1 MLVLICS
8 NFKTVSYICQYF
20 LQVRMKKFLFI
31 LTFAILSLNVS
42 AKISTISG
50 RAPSYSG
57 SKLELRSYVDQIS
70 NVERVMASAE
80 VDSLGNFSFVVD
92 LSSTMQ
98 LFIAEELFRGFLFVE
113 PGKNY
118 EIRLPQK
125 EHRTL
130 SQKLDPY
137 FSPVEILL
145 EIVGLEQTD
154 LNAQLMQFED
164 AFDFYTL
171 KHIRYGTK
179 LDSIR
184 ASIDQMK
191 EIFPDLYENAYSA
204 RFMEYRFL
212 MLQNMSAESRQ
223 DTLIHQLNRLGV
235 EQHNPAFWDLFN
247 SLFADFIKQSSGDRE
262 AYLTFQRV
270 VEEGN
275 VKIYFLT
282 IARRYGITDPVLKE
296 LVAIK
301 WMYDLL
307 NQHEFDQF
315 KVYDFMQKIGAGISD
330 LQNRESLT
338 FALNNSQGNL
348 IGMQVPDFKATNASG
363 KSCNLKDY
371 FGKFVYLNFCN
382 SMLNQTQKDLE
393 VMLRFKNDYKG
404 DLEIINIGLY
414 DEPEQMKKL
423 SHRFGDKM
431 EFWSVE
437 NPDELKKLF
446 NIKSIPSYFLVDKDG
461 NFLMTKGAEPNDEL
475 RMLLQRILKI

>member
-1 MLVLICS
+1 
-8 NFKTVSYICQYF
+8 
-20 LQVRMKKFLFI
+20 MKKFLFI
-31 LTFAILSLNVS
+31 ITFAILSLNVS
-42 AKISTISG
+42 AKISKISG
-50 RAPSYSG
+50 HAPSYVG
-57 SKLELRSYVDQIS
+57 SKLELKYYVDQIS
-70 NVERVMASAE
+70 NVERVLTSAE
-80 VDSLGNFSFVVD
+80 VDSLGNFSFSAD
-92 LSSTMQ
+92 LSTTMQ
-98 LFIAEELFRGFLFVE
+98 LFIPGELFCGFIFVE

-118 EIRLPQK
+118 EIRLPRK
-125 EHRTL
+125 EERTL

-137 FSPVEILL
+137 FAPVEILL
-145 EIVGLEQTD
+145 EILNLEPTD

-179 LDSIR
+179 LDSIKT
-184 ASIDQMK
+184 SISQMK
-191 EIFPDLYENAYSA
+191 EIFPDLYANPYSA

-223 DTLIHQLNRLGV
+223 DSLIHQLNLLGV
-235 EQHNPAFWDLFN
+235 EQYNPAFWDLFN
-247 SLFADFIKQSSGDRE
+247 SLFSDFVKQSVGDRE
-262 AYLTFQRV
+262 SYLTFKRV

-282 IARRYGITDPVLKE
+282 IARRYGITDTILKE

-338 FALNNSQGNL
+338 LALNNSQGNL
-348 IGMQVPDFKATNASG
+348 IGMSVPNFKATTAKG
-363 KSCNLKDY
+363 KSCHLKDY
-371 FGKFVYLNFCN
+371 FGKFIYLNFCN

-404 DLEIINIGLY
+404 DLEIINVGLY
-414 DEPEQMKKL
+414 DNPEQMKKL
-423 SHRFGDKM
+423 SQRFGDKM

-437 NPDELKKLF
+437 NPDELKEIF
-446 NIKSIPSYFLVDKDG
+446 NIKSIPSYFLIDKDG